1 MHQESKVLKSRMLLH
16 IVFAENSFLEIKSEF
31 SDWNNIPL
39 SDIEGLSL
47 INMCRYLNSRY
58 IEHGNWIT
66 CIIFG
71 IYESDIRNYWCTGY
85 AVTITRIS
93 RLYSQVLPRRIL
105 LMKCFPVLIIPQ
117 YNASSTHNTRKPQ
130 RNMQIILNLYTGLR
144 TCSLR
149 LIIRSLDF
157 GNSHYQILIQV
168 RIHSF
173 IQPIA
178 TG

>member
-1 MHQESKVLKSRMLLH
+1 MRRGWWSIKIWKYSNQGCCYLQKTFWKRNSNFLIEIIYLFQILKV
-16 IVFAENSFLEIKSEF
+16 
-31 SDWNNIPL
+31 
-39 SDIEGLSL
+39 
-47 INMCRYLNSRY
+47 INWLLNSRY
-58 IEHGNWIT
+58 IEHGNCIT
-66 CIIFG
+66 CNLIG
-71 IYESDIRNYWCTGY
+71 LYESDIRNNWCTGY
-85 AVTITRIS
+85 AVTINRIS

-105 LMKCFPVLIIPQ
+105 LMKCFPVLIIHQ
-117 YNASSTHNTRKPQ
+117 YSASSTHNTRKPQ

-157 GNSHYQILIQV
+157 GNSLYQILIQEL
-168 RIHSF
+168 IHSF